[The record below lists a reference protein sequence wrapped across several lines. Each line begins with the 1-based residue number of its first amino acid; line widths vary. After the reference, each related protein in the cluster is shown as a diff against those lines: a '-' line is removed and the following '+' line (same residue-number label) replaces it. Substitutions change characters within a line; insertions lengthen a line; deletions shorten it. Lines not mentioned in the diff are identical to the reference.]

1 MKAIQ
6 IIEYGGPEVLTLADM
21 PMPEPAEGQVRVK
34 VEAVGVNFVDV
45 YHRKGSYEGQ
55 LPLILGR
62 EAAGA
67 VDAVGSG
74 VNDLT
79 VGQKVAFATV
89 SGSYA
94 EYVVGPAASMVPV
107 PPGVSSEVAAAVM
120 LQGMTA
126 HYLTHST
133 YPLQEGDSCLIHAAA
148 GGVGHLLVQMAKM
161 RGARVL
167 ATVSTEEK
175 ARLARETGADEVIRY
190 TEVEFDEA
198 VRQLTGGRGVN
209 VVYDSVGRT
218 TFMKSLRSL
227 QPRGYL
233 VLYGQSS
240 GAVEPFDPQL
250 LNKYG
255 SLFLTR
261 PSLHHYSSS
270 EELAQRAGDLFRWL
284 AEGRLHVRIDRTY
297 PLAEA
302 AEAHRAL
309 EGRQTSGKVLLLP

>member
-1 MKAIQ
+1 
-6 IIEYGGPEVLTLADM
+6 V
-21 PMPEPAEGQVRVK
+21 
-34 VEAVGVNFVDV
+34 
-45 YHRKGSYEGQ
+45 
-55 LPLILGR
+55 
-62 EAAGA
+62 
-67 VDAVGSG
+67 VDALGPGVSG
-74 VNDLT
+74 LQ
-79 VGQKVAFATV
+79 VGQQVAYGTI

-94 EYVVGPAASMVPV
+94 EYVVGPAKNMVLV

-126 HYLTHST
+126 HYLAHST
-133 YPLQEGDSCLIHAAA
+133 YPLQAGDSCLVHAAA
-148 GGVGHLLVQMAKM
+148 GGVGHLLVQIAKM

-175 ARLARETGADEVIRY
+175 ARVAREAGADEVILY
-190 TEVEFDEA
+190 TEVAFDEA
-198 VRQLTGGRGVN
+198 VRRLTNKRGVN

-218 TFMKSLRSL
+218 TFTKSLQSL

-240 GAVEPFDPQL
+240 GAVGPFDPQL

-261 PSLHHYSSS
+261 PSLHHHSSS
-270 EELAQRAGDLFRWL
+270 EELAWRAGDLFRWL
-284 AEGRLHVRIDRTY
+284 AEGRLQVRIDRTY

-309 EGRQTSGKVLLLP
+309 EARQTSGKLLLRP